1 MTARDLSHS
10 DFAGLEQSHAQ
21 RLAVA
26 QFADLDQRVSKYEQ
40 EEEGSVLGA
49 ARWLVLCMVFV
60 VLAAGSVVVSLS

>member
-26 QFADLDQRVSKYEQ
+26 KFAKMD
-40 EEEGSVLGA
+40 EGWHECSPIEDFALTAFTFLLGITPVL
-49 ARWLVLCMVFV
+49 V
-60 VLAAGSVVVSLS
+60 VLYFALS